1 MLSGEQASKTTAT
14 DEETQRDPGG
24 QAQPVSD
31 SAIIGADISV
41 DNGNFSQIED
51 QQPDPD
57 RQPVEERP
65 QLEPDRQPVEERPQ
79 LEPDR
84 QPVEERPQL
93 EPENDE
99 SIHWSSFA
107 CELGLQGLALEIA
120 LNSTLETLQEDYIC
134 LNLNREI
141 LELVNPAIEDEI
153 RQAIEI
159 KLGVSLK
166 LELLAQ
172 DELEVETPQQYKQR
186 ELQNQKQATI
196 EEIRQD
202 RIVKKLN
209 DAFGAELIES
219 SVRKIKR

>member
-1 MLSGEQASKTTAT
+1 VAGEQASKTTAA
-14 DEETQRDPGG
+14 DEEAQSDPGG

-31 SAIIGADISV
+31 SAIIGADNSV
-41 DNGNFSQIED
+41 DNGNFSQIEV

-57 RQPVEERP
+57 RQPVEQR
-65 QLEPDRQPVEERPQ
+65 RQP
-79 LEPDR
+79 
-84 QPVEERPQL
+84 

-134 LNLNREI
+134 LNLTREI

-186 ELQNQKQATI
+186 ELQDQKQATI

-219 SVRKIKR
+219 SVRKINR

>member
-1 MLSGEQASKTTAT
+1 MTGKLASKTTAV
-14 DEETQRDPGG
+14 DEESQRDPDG
-24 QAQPVSD
+24 QEQSVSD
-31 SAIIGADISV
+31 SANISADNSV
-41 DNGNFSQIED
+41 DNNIFSQIED

-57 RQPVEERP
+57 RQRVEQKR
-65 QLEPDRQPVEERPQ
+65 
-79 LEPDR
+79 
-84 QPVEERPQL
+84 QL

-107 CELGLQGLALEIA
+107 CELGLRGLALEIA
-120 LNSTLETLQEDYIC
+120 MNSTLETLQDDYIC
-134 LNLNREI
+134 LNLTREI

-159 KLGVSLK
+159 KLGVSLN

-172 DELEVETPQQYKQR
+172 DVLEVETPQQYKQR
-186 ELQNQKQATI
+186 ELQDQKKTTI

-209 DAFGAELIES
+209 DAFGAVLIES
-219 SVRKIKR
+219 SVIKIDR

>member
-1 MLSGEQASKTTAT
+1 VTGKLASKATAM
-14 DEETQRDPGG
+14 DEEAQRDPGG
-24 QAQPVSD
+24 QEQSVSD
-31 SAIIGADISV
+31 SDIISADNSV
-41 DNGNFSQIED
+41 DSSNFSQIED

-57 RQPVEERP
+57 RQQVEER
-65 QLEPDRQPVEERPQ
+65 R
-79 LEPDR
+79 
-84 QPVEERPQL
+84 QL

-134 LNLNREI
+134 LNLTREI
-141 LELVNPAIEDEI
+141 LDLVNPAIEDEI

-172 DELEVETPQQYKQR
+172 DELEMETPQQYKQR
-186 ELQNQKQATI
+186 ALQDQKQATI

-202 RIVKKLN
+202 SIVKKLN

-219 SVRKIKR
+219 SVRKINR

>member
-1 MLSGEQASKTTAT
+1 MVSGKQVTGKLASKTTAVV
-14 DEETQRDPGG
+14 EEAQRDPGG
-24 QAQPVSD
+24 QEQPVSD
-31 SAIIGADISV
+31 SAIISAGNSL
-41 DNGNFSQIED
+41 DNSNFSQIED
-51 QQPDPD
+51 
-57 RQPVEERP
+57 RQP
-65 QLEPDRQPVEERPQ
+65 EPDRQPIEQR
-79 LEPDR
+79 R
-84 QPVEERPQL
+84 QI
-93 EPENDE
+93 EPENDD

-107 CELGLQGLALEIA
+107 GELGLHGLALEIA

-134 LNLNREI
+134 LNLTREI

-172 DELEVETPQQYKQR
+172 DEPEVETPQQYKQR
-186 ELQNQKQATI
+186 ALQDQKQATI

-209 DAFGAELIES
+209 DAFGAELVES
-219 SVRKIKR
+219 SVRKINR

>member
-1 MLSGEQASKTTAT
+1 MAGKLVSKTTPV
-14 DEETQRDPGG
+14 DEETQSDPGG
-24 QAQPVSD
+24 QAQPVPD
-31 SAIIGADISV
+31 SAIVSVDNSV
-41 DNGNFSQIED
+41 DNGSFSQIED

-57 RQPVEERP
+57 RQSIEERR
-65 QLEPDRQPVEERPQ
+65 QLEPDRQPVEER
-79 LEPDR
+79 R
-84 QPVEERPQL
+84 QF

-134 LNLNREI
+134 LNLTREI

-186 ELQNQKQATI
+186 ELQDQKQATI

-209 DAFGAELIES
+209 EAFGAELIES
-219 SVRKIKR
+219 SVRKINR

>member
-1 MLSGEQASKTTAT
+1 MTGELASKTTAV
-14 DEETQRDPGG
+14 DEESQRDPGR
-24 QAQPVSD
+24 QEQSVSD
-31 SAIIGADISV
+31 SAPISADNNV
-41 DNGNFSQIED
+41 DNSIFSQIED
-51 QQPDPD
+51 QQRDPD
-57 RQPVEERP
+57 RQPVE
-65 QLEPDRQPVEERPQ
+65 QKRQP
-79 LEPDR
+79 
-84 QPVEERPQL
+84 

-107 CELGLQGLALEIA
+107 CELGLRGLALEIA
-120 LNSTLETLQEDYIC
+120 MNSTLETLQDDYIC
-134 LNLNREI
+134 LNLTREI

-159 KLGVSLK
+159 KLGVSLN

-172 DELEVETPQQYKQR
+172 DVLEVETPQQYKQR
-186 ELQNQKQATI
+186 ELQDQKQATI

-219 SVRKIKR
+219 SVRKIDR

>member
-1 MLSGEQASKTTAT
+1 MAGKLASITTAV
-14 DEETQRDPGG
+14 DEETQSDPGG
-24 QAQPVSD
+24 QEQPVPD
-31 SAIIGADISV
+31 SAIVSVDNSV

-57 RQPVEERP
+57 RQSVEER
-65 QLEPDRQPVEERPQ
+65 R
-79 LEPDR
+79 
-84 QPVEERPQL
+84 QL

-134 LNLNREI
+134 LNLTREI

-166 LELLAQ
+166 LELIAQ

-186 ELQNQKQATI
+186 ELQEQRQATI

-209 DAFGAELIES
+209 EAFGAELIES
-219 SVRKIKR
+219 SVRKINR

>member
-1 MLSGEQASKTTAT
+1 VAGKLASITTAV
-14 DEETQRDPGG
+14 DEETQSDPGG
-24 QAQPVSD
+24 QAQPVPD
-31 SAIIGADISV
+31 SAIVSVDNSV

-57 RQPVEERP
+57 RQSVEER
-65 QLEPDRQPVEERPQ
+65 R
-79 LEPDR
+79 
-84 QPVEERPQL
+84 QL

-134 LNLNREI
+134 LNLTREI
-141 LELVNPAIEDEI
+141 LKLVNPAIEDEI

-186 ELQNQKQATI
+186 ELQEQRQATI

-209 DAFGAELIES
+209 EAFGAELIES
-219 SVRKIKR
+219 SVRKINR

>member
-1 MLSGEQASKTTAT
+1 MTGKLASKTTAAG
-14 DEETQRDPGG
+14 DETSRDSGG
-24 QAQPVSD
+24 QGQSVSD
-31 SAIIGADISV
+31 SAIDSADNSV
-41 DNGNFSQIED
+41 DNSNFSQIED
-51 QQPDPD
+51 QQSVPD
-57 RQPVEERP
+57 RQPVEQR
-65 QLEPDRQPVEERPQ
+65 R
-79 LEPDR
+79 
-84 QPVEERPQL
+84 QL

-107 CELGLQGLALEIA
+107 SELGLQGLALEIA

-134 LNLNREI
+134 LNLTREI

-186 ELQNQKQATI
+186 ALQDQKQATI
-196 EEIRQD
+196 EEIRKD

-219 SVRKIKR
+219 SVRKINR

>member
-1 MLSGEQASKTTAT
+1 MVSKTTAM
-14 DEETQRDPGG
+14 DEETQGDPGG
-24 QAQPVSD
+24 QEQPVSD
-31 SAIIGADISV
+31 STTISV
-41 DNGNFSQIED
+41 DNSVDNGDFSQVED

-57 RQPVEERP
+57 WQPVEERRHP
-65 QLEPDRQPVEERPQ
+65 EPDE
-79 LEPDR
+79 L
-84 QPVEERPQL
+84 
-93 EPENDE
+93 
-99 SIHWSSFA
+99 IHWSSFA

-120 LNSTLETLQEDYIC
+120 LNSTLETLHEDYIC
-134 LNLNREI
+134 LNLTREI

-172 DELEVETPQQYKQR
+172 DELEEEMPQQYKQR
-186 ELQNQKQATI
+186 ELQDQKRAAI

-209 DAFGAELIES
+209 DALGAELIES
-219 SVRKIKR
+219 SVRKINR